1 MCSLLTLATDFGI
14 FMSNAPQTAIF
25 EAIICR
31 DYQTSLRRTGA
42 GNATLD
48 SGISNALLDS
58 NLCKS
63 ETVQGELAIVIGY
76 KDTFDVIPGRFVL
89 IIIALRNIC

>member
-1 MCSLLTLATDFGI
+1 
-14 FMSNAPQTAIF
+14 MSNAPQTAIF

-31 DYQTSLRRTGA
+31 DYQASLRRTGA
-42 GNATLD
+42 GNAILD

-63 ETVQGELAIVIGY
+63 EIVQGELAIVIGY

-89 IIIALRNIC
+89 IITALRKIC